1 MILCIITTHK
11 CAWVVNIINKK
22 VFYIVDAEALPDVFR
37 KVIEA
42 KDCIDNGTAK
52 NISEAIK
59 ICDISRSAFYKYR
72 DNVFKLKDKDEK
84 LAEIQAIL
92 LDRAGVFSALSSE
105 LSRNGA
111 NIITMNQTAPQ
122 NGMATVTIA
131 FSIDGLSMPI
141 EHLVDLLEQINGV
154 VSVKIK

>member
-1 MILCIITTHK
+1 MSTHK
-11 CAWVVNIINKK
+11 CARVVNIINKR
-22 VFYIVDAEALPDVFR
+22 VFYIVDADALPDVFR

-42 KDCIDNGTAK
+42 KDCIDNGIAK

-59 ICDISRSAFYKYR
+59 MCNISRSAFYKYR
-72 DNVFKLKDKDEK
+72 DCVFKLKEKDEK

-105 LSRNGA
+105 LSKNGA

-122 NGMATVTIA
+122 NGMATVTIT
-131 FSIDGLSMPI
+131 FSIDGLTIPI
-141 EHLVDLLEQINGV
+141 ERLVDLLEQINGV